1 MGEKENMQTDYQ
13 TLWNKCLA
21 VIKDIVPKAAF
32 DTWFVP
38 IVPLSYED
46 KKFTIQVPS
55 QFFYEYLEEKYLG
68 INYLKGINLFQPV
81 NHYYVSF
88 SNVKGVTISSP
99 VFVDG
104 FKVGLVRDII
114 YDYDTTGKIIV
125 EVSLEDKMRLNKG
138 SYIAVVNTFLSGA
151 ELHIHLN
158 TYVDDF
164 LKPGSTLEGRME
176 EDMMQSV
183 QEKIL
188 PSVEN
193 LLPKIDTILGSLQ
206 TLIAHP
212 ALAQSLN
219 HIEKTTSNLEVSTR
233 QLNQMLSKDVPG
245 IVNNLKT
252 MTDNFSEVSA
262 NLKELDL
269 ATTVNSI
276 NATLANLK
284 LTTDKLNST
293 DNSIGLLLND
303 KGLYDNLNS
312 TMDNASKLLLD
323 LRENPKRYV
332 HFSVF

>member
-1 MGEKENMQTDYQ
+1 MKSVFTKEAKIGLVTIVS
-13 TLWNKCLA
+13 LA
-21 VIKDIVPKAAF
+21 
-32 DTWFVP
+32 
-38 IVPLSYED
+38 L
-46 KKFTIQVPS
+46 
-55 QFFYEYLEEKYLG
+55 LYLG

-114 YDYDTTGKIIV
+114 YDYDTTGKII
-125 EVSLEDKMRLNKG
+125 
-138 SYIAVVNTFLSGA
+138 VVNTFLSGA

>member
-1 MGEKENMQTDYQ
+1 MKSVFTKEAKIGLVTIVS
-13 TLWNKCLA
+13 LA
-21 VIKDIVPKAAF
+21 
-32 DTWFVP
+32 
-38 IVPLSYED
+38 L
-46 KKFTIQVPS
+46 
-55 QFFYEYLEEKYLG
+55 LYLG

-81 NHYYVSF
+81 NRYYVSF

>member
-1 MGEKENMQTDYQ
+1 MKSVFTKEAKIGLVTIVS
-13 TLWNKCLA
+13 LA
-21 VIKDIVPKAAF
+21 
-32 DTWFVP
+32 
-38 IVPLSYED
+38 L
-46 KKFTIQVPS
+46 
-55 QFFYEYLEEKYLG
+55 LYLG

-88 SNVKGVTISSP
+88 SNVNGVTISSP

>member
-1 MGEKENMQTDYQ
+1 MKSVFTKEAKIGLVTIVS
-13 TLWNKCLA
+13 LA
-21 VIKDIVPKAAF
+21 
-32 DTWFVP
+32 
-38 IVPLSYED
+38 L
-46 KKFTIQVPS
+46 
-55 QFFYEYLEEKYLG
+55 LYLG

-88 SNVKGVTISSP
+88 NNVKGVTISSP

>member
-1 MGEKENMQTDYQ
+1 MKSVFTKEAKIGLVTIVS
-13 TLWNKCLA
+13 LA
-21 VIKDIVPKAAF
+21 
-32 DTWFVP
+32 
-38 IVPLSYED
+38 L
-46 KKFTIQVPS
+46 
-55 QFFYEYLEEKYLG
+55 LYLG

-88 SNVKGVTISSP
+88 SNVKGGTISSP
-99 VFVDG
+99 VFVGG